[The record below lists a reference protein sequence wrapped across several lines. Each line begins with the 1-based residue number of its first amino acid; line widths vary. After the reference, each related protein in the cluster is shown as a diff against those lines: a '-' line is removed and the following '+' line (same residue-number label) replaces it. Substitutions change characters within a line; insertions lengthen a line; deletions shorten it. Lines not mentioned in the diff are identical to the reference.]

1 MADGQTAT
9 IGHNSA
15 AIGQMLRDEPEA
27 LFREPSML
35 KDLVSEIDEDINEF
49 EYDLATDSGRKAI
62 ASMAYKIAQLKTK
75 LDGAGKDLTEE
86 KRKQIDSVNEVRR
99 DVRNKLDDLKAKA
112 RQPLDDWEARQ
123 KQIKATIEGG
133 YIKIAEIATI
143 PHGSTSEQIMERLG
157 TLQNL
162 EFDIELIGPEQHAAL
177 NREIQEEMEAV
188 QELYDREIQAEKD
201 REELARLKAEQEEKE
216 RLQREADAKAAAEKA
231 EAERAERMKQEAEVE
246 AKRKADA
253 EAQAKIEEAERKQRE
268 AEQALA
274 DKKAEEDRI
283 AAEDAKRQRDQE
295 HRSRVMRAAKEA
307 IMEHGSVDEASAK
320 AVVLAIGSGSVP
332 NVSIKF

>member
-15 AIGQMLRDEPEA
+15 AIGEMLRDEPEA

-35 KDLVSEIDEDINEF
+35 KALVSEIDQDINEF
-49 EYDLATDSGRKAI
+49 EYDLETDSGRKAI

-75 LDGAGKDLTEE
+75 IDGAGKNLNEE
-86 KRKQIDSVNEVRR
+86 KREQINRVDAVRR
-99 DVRNKLDDLKAKA
+99 DVRNKLDDLKTKA
-112 RQPLDDWEARQ
+112 RQPLDAWEIRQ

-133 YIKIAEIATI
+133 YIKIAEIATV

-157 TLQNL
+157 ALQNL

-177 NREIQEEMEAV
+177 NREIQEEIEAV
-188 QELYDREIQAEKD
+188 QQLYDREIQAEKD

-231 EAERAERMKQEAEVE
+231 EAERAERMRQEAEAK

-253 EAQAKIEEAERKQRE
+253 EARAKIEEAERKQRE

-274 DKKAEEDRI
+274 AKKAEDDRL
-283 AAEDAKRQRDQE
+283 AAESAKRQRDQE
-295 HRSRVMRAAKEA
+295 HRSNIMRAAKEA
-307 IMEHGSVDEASAK
+307 IMEHGAVKEAQAK
-320 AVVLAIGSGSVP
+320 SIVLAIGAGSIP
-332 NVSIKF
+332 NISINF